1 MSWIASTS
9 LFIVFFAGM
18 VRMHSHGRHGGHAGG
33 RGPSERSD
41 PVGTVGEDDG
51 GHCGIGKPSPV
62 ATARGED
69 LVGSVGSSGR
79 PNGVL

>member
-9 LFIVFFAGM
+9 LFIVFVAGM

-33 RGPSERSD
+33 GGPSERSD
-41 PVGTVGEDDG
+41 PVGAVGEDDG
-51 GHCGIGKPSPV
+51 GHCGVGQPSPV
-62 ATARGED
+62 ATARCED

-79 PNGVL
+79 PNGAL